1 MKRHQ
6 PKGLEILYEDR
17 DILVVDKAA
26 GLLTIATDDEQIRTA
41 YHLLT
46 DYVRKGSSKSRERIF
61 IVHRLDRDTSGVLV
75 FARTEEAK
83 RKLQG
88 NWDKTEKHYLAVVH
102 GKLLKKEGTISSYLA
117 ENAAFRVYSTPN
129 PAQGLLSHTAYR
141 VKQETRVFSLLEV
154 TLLTGRKNQIRVHLA
169 EQGYPIVGD
178 KKYGNKHDPQRMLA
192 LHAHSL
198 TIDHPFSG
206 KRMTFLAE
214 VPAHFERLI
223 PSQSR
228 ETPHLNPLPQGARK
242 VGVHQLPR
250 PSGERGGVRVT

>member
-61 IVHRLDRDTSGVLV
+61 IVHRL
-75 FARTEEAK
+75 EAK

-214 VPAHFERLI
+214 VPAHFERLS

-228 ETPHLNPLPQGARK
+228 ETPHLNPLPHGARK